1 MRFALT
7 WPRPATAFSIL
18 GHAVLLTLLA
28 IEAPR
33 RKVVVQPPAAVEV
46 IIVARPERRPNP
58 TSAARPSPAVTT
70 QSEVSDR
77 PSPPP
82 IPAVRPSP
90 GLRITATEYYSGTV
104 LDDPRNQETK
114 QRLATLSND
123 ERLIQLCNIE
133 AIEQLRRWKAGF
145 VPDHVVA
152 YATADPSLTDTS
164 LIATG
169 AAVYAGGKWYRLA
182 FSCNATSDLGRV
194 ATFTFTLGR
203 PIPRQEWE
211 RDGLPEQVDG
221 DMTD

>member
-1 MRFALT
+1 M
-7 WPRPATAFSIL
+7 
-18 GHAVLLTLLA
+18 
-28 IEAPR
+28 
-33 RKVVVQPPAAVEV
+33 
-46 IIVARPERRPNP
+46 
-58 TSAARPSPAVTT
+58 
-70 QSEVSDR
+70 
-77 PSPPP
+77 
-82 IPAVRPSP
+82 
-90 GLRITATEYYSGTV
+90 
-104 LDDPRNQETK
+104 DDPRNQETK

>member
-7 WPRPATAFSIL
+7 WPWPATAFSML
-18 GHAVLLTLLA
+18 GHAVLLTILA

-33 RKVVVQPPAAVEV
+33 RMVIAQPPTAVEL
-46 IIVARPERRPNP
+46 IIVAPPERRQSP
-58 TSAARPSPAVTT
+58 TSVVSPSPTGPT
-70 QSEVSDR
+70 QPEVGKRS
-77 PSPPP
+77 SPPL
-82 IPAVRPSP
+82 IRAIRPSP
-90 GLRITATEYYSGTV
+90 GLRITATEYYAGTV

-114 QRLATLSND
+114 QRLATLSPD

-133 AIEQLRRWKAGF
+133 AIEQLRRWKASF

-152 YATADPSLTDTS
+152 YATADLSLTDTS

-169 AAVYAGGKWYRLA
+169 AAVYAGGKWYRLS

-194 ATFTFTLGR
+194 TTFAFTLGR
-203 PIPRQEWE
+203 PILRQEWE
-211 RDGLPEQVDG
+211 QDSLPEQVDG